1 MPAQSGGDTYPM
13 TGEPAIDEAIR
24 QVFTD
29 LVDVRD
35 AHGTGQT
42 PVSGTYF
49 TDAAKKASSIHTGIE
64 DVSRSA
70 STHWHGE
77 SGDIYQAITKR
88 LAT

>member
-13 TGEPAIDEAIR
+13 TGEPAVDEAIR

-35 AHGTGQT
+35 AHGSGQT

-49 TDAAKKASSIHTGIE
+49 TDASKTASAIQTGIQ
-64 DVSRSA
+64 DVSQA
-70 STHWHGE
+70 AGTHWHGE
-77 SGDIYQAITKR
+77 SGDIYQAIAKR
-88 LAT
+88 LTT